1 MYLVGCLYYLYQW
14 CTVKQITDNEI
25 NVLIK
30 YIKSVLWRV
39 AKRMSYV
46 EEAWCLKGKGTS
58 KVGALSRM
66 CTGIVTDFCELIN
79 YLINK
84 WMSVVFKLMDKR
96 KKVAQVN

>member
-1 MYLVGCLYYLYQW
+1 MSNAPSKPVSFSRPKVGYFS
-14 CTVKQITDNEI
+14 NRPRM
-25 NVLIK
+25 LIK

-84 WMSVVFKLMDKR
+84 
-96 KKVAQVN
+96 